1 MPGTKENELMNRTK
15 LRALHGLYYELSNAL
30 RSKNF
35 WIYAFVSALIC
46 ISGVLRGGVLD
57 AAFSNMAGIAMRN
70 FLNINMESIINWLMP
85 HLLLSA
91 YIGECGE
98 QDMRMQRMNMP
109 RYASM
114 RRYWTFQAIKLVM
127 TGLMYYVAV
136 VVISALMSLA
146 LGNHM
151 FKISESTLSFYNLYS
166 GTLPNSWLIMLEI
179 VLRAA
184 LTMAMVGMIQ
194 LALAWLTDSQRWGLA
209 AFAALMLVSMF
220 VTDAGVQRFLP
231 CDLTMYLRGGTVSDG
246 LGLAGVCLICASA
259 MVVTV
264 ETLCIAARTRT
275 IVVN

>member
-1 MPGTKENELMNRTK
+1 MSRMKV
-15 LRALHGLYYELSNAL
+15 RALPGLYYELSNTL
-30 RSKNF
+30 RAKNF
-35 WIYAFVSALIC
+35 WFYVTVSVLLC
-46 ISGVLRGGVLD
+46 ITQYVQGGVLD
-57 AAFSNMAGIAMRN
+57 GAFGLLVGVDRFSLGDIDIAG
-70 FLNINMESIINWLMP
+70 IINWLMP

-114 RRYWTFQAIKLVM
+114 RRYWTFQAIKLVV
-127 TGLMYYVAV
+127 TGLMYYMAV

-146 LGNHM
+146 LGNRM

>member
-1 MPGTKENELMNRTK
+1 MKV
-15 LRALHGLYYELSNAL
+15 RALPGLYYELSNAL
-30 RSKNF
+30 RSKDF

-70 FLNINMESIINWLMP
+70 FLDINMENIINWLMP

-114 RRYWTFQAIKLVM
+114 RRYWTFQAIKLVVI
-127 TGLMYYVAV
+127 GLMYYMAV

-146 LGNHM
+146 LGNRM